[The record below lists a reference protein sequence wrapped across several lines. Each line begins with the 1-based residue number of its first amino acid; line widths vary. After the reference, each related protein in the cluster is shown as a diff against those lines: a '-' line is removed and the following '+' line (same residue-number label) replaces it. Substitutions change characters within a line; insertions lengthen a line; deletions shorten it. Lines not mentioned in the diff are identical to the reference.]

1 MQDAEVSNIKENTGD
16 SLLGVDDL
24 IMEIGRLNVEK
35 LNYNKEKML
44 LIKKIKVAEEAY
56 LGTKAMQENL
66 ATKEKKVAESNALLA
81 ENNRRLD
88 ETLVKERKLN
98 DERILELNKLK
109 EDKVNLER
117 SLSSKTEKLNYVT
130 TKLAEESN
138 QSSILKKELV
148 VKEKEVKD
156 MKAILQEKSEEIERL
171 STKPKRTIKKKN

>member
-35 LNYNKEKML
+35 LNYNKEKVL
-44 LIKKIKVAEEAY
+44 FVNKIKSIQETLINA
-56 LGTKAMQENL
+56 KAIHESL
-66 ATKEKKVAESNALLA
+66 AVSEKKLSESNKLLS
-81 ENNRRLD
+81 EHNRRFD
-88 ETLVKERKLN
+88 ETIVKERKIN
-98 DERILELNKLK
+98 DEHILELNKLK

-138 QSSILKKELV
+138 QVSILKKELA

-171 STKPKRTIKKKN
+171 SIKPKRTTRKKN